1 MRRDYSD
8 ELSPEVRE
16 KMKKNLVY
24 IAIFSIVM
32 IFAGFTSAYI
42 VSMGDTFWVKY
53 PFPKG
58 FWISTVFIIISSIF
72 YHFAVKVAKKQNV
85 SSARSLMLLTLIF
98 GLGFSVFQFVGYKQ
112 LIKEGAAGVSPIFV
126 VDGRYGDYFKIK
138 YQGKAVDVDGNDY
151 LLAGKKMTANQYAA
165 LKSFV
170 APFETMA
177 DMGGY
182 TITALNP
189 AFELFYQK
197 EKVTV
202 QGGKLVTGKGMI
214 LQYTD
219 MRRLQS
225 LAWNIRDERGDFFH
239 KGTLGKDFHVYYKG
253 KELQYKNR
261 MLLLNNRRLSPP
273 LQLKAN
279 QTRDLSTSYLYII
292 TILHLLHILGTIIY
306 LIKMVV
312 LSFKSTAW
320 ESITEEVLRENAK
333 NKYEKYVLSLKL
345 GAIFWHFLG
354 VLWIYL
360 LIFLL
365 YIH

>member
-8 ELSPEVRE
+8 ELNPEVRE

-24 IAIFSIVM
+24 IAIFSVVM

-53 PFPKG
+53 PLPSG
-58 FWISTVFIIISSIF
+58 FWMSTIVIILSSIF
-72 YHFAVKVAKKQNV
+72 YHFAVKNAQNEKV
-85 SSARSLMLLTLIF
+85 SPARLLMLLTLIF
-98 GLGFSVFQFVGYKQ
+98 GVGFSVFQFIGYKQ
-112 LIKEGAAGVSPIFV
+112 LVKEGAAGVSPIFV
-126 VDGRYGDYFKIK
+126 VDGRYGDYFEIN
-138 YQGKAVDVDGNDY
+138 YQGKKIGVNGNDY
-151 LLAGKKMTANQYAA
+151 LLEGKKMSANQYATLQA
-165 LKSFV
+165 FV
-170 APFETMA
+170 KPFETTA
-177 DMGGY
+177 DVEGY
-182 TITALNP
+182 AIHALNP
-189 AFELFYQK
+189 NFELFYQK

-202 QGGKLVTGKGMI
+202 QGGKLVTAKGLI

-225 LAWNIRDERGDFFH
+225 LAWNIRDRRGDFFH
-239 KGTLGKDFHVYYKG
+239 KGMLGKDFHVFYKG

-261 MLLLNNRRLSPP
+261 ELMLGKRPLSPP

-292 TILHLLHILGTIIY
+292 TILHLLHILGTTIY
-306 LIKMVV
+306 LIKMVIKS
-312 LSFKSTAW
+312 LKSTTW
-320 ESITEEVLRENAK
+320 SSVTGEEVQEKAK
-333 NKYEKYVLSLKL
+333 KSYEKYVLSLRL

-354 VLWIYL
+354 ILWIYL

>member
-8 ELSPEVRE
+8 ELSPEVRV

-24 IAIFSIVM
+24 LGIFSVVM

-53 PFPKG
+53 PLPIG
-58 FWISTVFIIISSIF
+58 FWISTTSIIISSIF
-72 YHFAVKVAKKQNV
+72 YHFACKNAKKQQV
-85 SSARSLMLLTLIF
+85 STARLLMLLTLIF
-98 GLGFSVFQFVGYKQ
+98 GIGFSVFQFVGYKQ
-112 LIKEGAAGVSPIFV
+112 LIKDGAAGVSPIFV
-126 VDGRYGDYFKIK
+126 VDGRYGDYFEVK
-138 YQGKAVDVDGNDY
+138 YQGKKVDVNGSDY
-151 LLAGKKMTANQYAA
+151 LLAGKKMTDVQLTTLQA
-165 LKSFV
+165 FV
-170 APFETMA
+170 KPFETTA
-177 DMGGY
+177 DIKGY
-182 TITALNP
+182 TINALNP
-189 AFELFYQK
+189 SFELFYQN

-202 QGGKLVTGKGMI
+202 QGGKLVTSKGLI

-225 LAWNIRDERGDFFH
+225 LAWNIRDSRGDFFH
-239 KGTLGKDFHVYYKG
+239 KGELGKDFHVYYKG

-261 MLLLNNRRLSPP
+261 ALMLGKRRLSPP

-292 TILHLLHILGTIIY
+292 TILHLLHIFGTSIY
-306 LIKMVV
+306 LLKMVV
-312 LSFKSTAW
+312 KSLKAKAW
-320 ESITEEVLRENAK
+320 NVIEEGEEQEKAK
-333 NKYEKYVLSLKL
+333 KAYEKYVLSLRL

>member
-1 MRRDYSD
+1 MSRDYSD

-24 IAIFSIVM
+24 IAIFSVVM

-53 PFPKG
+53 PLPKG
-58 FWISTVFIIISSIF
+58 FWVSTVLIILSSII
-72 YHFAVKVAKKQNV
+72 YHFACKNAQKEKV
-85 SSARSLMLLTLIF
+85 STARLLMLLTLIF
-98 GLGFSVFQFVGYKQ
+98 GIGFSVFQFVGYKQ
-112 LIKEGAAGVSPIFV
+112 LVKEGAAGVSPIFV
-126 VDGRYGDYFKIK
+126 VDGRYGDYYEIK
-138 YQGKAVDVDGNDY
+138 YQGKAINVNGNDY
-151 LLAGKKMTANQYAA
+151 LLAGKKMSEAQYAV
-165 LKSFV
+165 LQNFV
-170 APFETMA
+170 KPFETTA
-177 DMGGY
+177 DLKGY
-182 TITALNP
+182 TINSLNP
-189 AFELFYQK
+189 NFELFYQN
-197 EKVTV
+197 EKVTI
-202 QGGKLVTGKGMI
+202 QGGKLVTAKGLI

-225 LAWNIRDERGDFFH
+225 LAWNIRDHRGDFFH
-239 KGTLGKDFHVYYKG
+239 KGILGKDFHVFYKG

-261 MLLLNNRRLSPP
+261 ELMLGKRRLSPP

-292 TILHLLHILGTIIY
+292 TALHLLHILGTTIY
-306 LIKMVV
+306 LIKMVI
-312 LSFKSTAW
+312 KS
-320 ESITEEVLRENAK
+320 LNAK
-333 NKYEKYVLSLKL
+333 AWSDVSGDEAQEKAKKAYEKYVLSLRL

-354 VLWIYL
+354 ILWIYL

>member
-8 ELSPEVRE
+8 ELNPEVRE

-24 IAIFSIVM
+24 IAIFSVVM

-53 PFPKG
+53 PLPTG
-58 FWISTVFIIISSIF
+58 FWISTTMIILSSIF
-72 YHFAVKVAKKQNV
+72 YHFACKKAKIQEV
-85 SSARSLMLLTLIF
+85 STARLLMLLTLVF
-98 GLGFSVFQFVGYKQ
+98 GIGFSVFQFVGYKQ
-112 LIKEGAAGVSPIFV
+112 LVTDGAAGVSPIFV
-126 VDGRYGDYFKIK
+126 VDGRYGDYFEIK
-138 YQGKAVDVDGNDY
+138 YQGKTIDVNGNDY
-151 LLAGKKMTANQYAA
+151 LLEGKKMSANQYATLQA
-165 LKSFV
+165 FV
-170 APFETMA
+170 KPFETTA
-177 DMGGY
+177 DVEGY
-182 TITALNP
+182 TIHALNP
-189 AFELFYQK
+189 NFELFYQK

-202 QGGKLVTGKGMI
+202 QGGKLVTAKGLI

-225 LAWNIRDERGDFFH
+225 LAWNIRDARGDFFH
-239 KGTLGKDFHVYYKG
+239 KGELGKDFHVYYKG

-261 MLLLNNRRLSPP
+261 ALMLGKRRLSPP

-292 TILHLLHILGTIIY
+292 TILHLLHIFGTTIY

-312 LSFKSTAW
+312 KSLKAKAW
-320 ESITEEVLRENAK
+320 SSIQDGEQQEKAQKV
-333 NKYEKYVLSLKL
+333 YEKYVLSLRL

-354 VLWIYL
+354 ILWIYL

>member
-8 ELSPEVRE
+8 ELSPEVRV

-24 IAIFSIVM
+24 IAIFSVVM
-32 IFAGFTSAYI
+32 VFAGFTSAYI

-53 PFPKG
+53 PLPTG
-58 FWISTVFIIISSIF
+58 FWISTTSIILSSIF
-72 YHFAVKVAKKQNV
+72 YHFATKKAQNQEV
-85 SSARSLMLLTLIF
+85 SSAKLLMLLTLIF
-98 GLGFSVFQFVGYKQ
+98 GIGFSVFQFVGYKQ
-112 LIKEGAAGVSPIFV
+112 LIKDGAAGVSPIFV
-126 VDGRYGDYFKIK
+126 VDGRYGDYFEIK
-138 YQGKAVDVDGNDY
+138 YQGKTIDVNGNDY
-151 LLAGKKMTANQYAA
+151 LLGGKKMTDNQYAT
-165 LKSFV
+165 LQGFV
-170 APFETMA
+170 KLFETSA
-177 DMGGY
+177 DIQGY
-182 TITALNP
+182 TIHSLNSN
-189 AFELFYQK
+189 FELFYQK

-202 QGGKLVTGKGMI
+202 QGGKLVTAKGQI

-225 LAWNIRDERGDFFH
+225 LAWNIRDKRGDFFH
-239 KGTLGKDFHVYYKG
+239 KGELGKDFHVYYKG

-261 MLLLNNRRLSPP
+261 ALMLGKRRLSPP

-279 QTRDLSTSYLYII
+279 QTRDLASSYLYII
-292 TILHLLHILGTIIY
+292 TFLHLLHIVGTTIY

-312 LSFKSTAW
+312 KSLKAKAW
-320 ESITEEVLRENAK
+320 NTVAAGEEQEKAQTV
-333 NKYEKYVLSLKL
+333 YEKYVLSLRL

-354 VLWIYL
+354 ILWIYL

>member
-24 IAIFSIVM
+24 IAIFSVVM

-53 PFPKG
+53 PLPKG
-58 FWISTVFIIISSIF
+58 FWISTTCIIISSIF
-72 YHFAVKVAKKQNV
+72 YHFACKNAKQEKV
-85 SSARSLMLLTLIF
+85 STARLLMLLTLVF
-98 GLGFSVFQFVGYKQ
+98 GIGFSLFQFVGYKQ
-112 LIKEGAAGVSPIFV
+112 LVQEGAAGVSPIFV
-126 VDGRYGDYFKIK
+126 VDGRYGDYFEINFKGKKI
-138 YQGKAVDVDGNDY
+138 DVNGNDY
-151 LLAGKKMTANQYAA
+151 LISGKKMSDSQYAELQA
-165 LKSFV
+165 FV
-170 APFETMA
+170 KPFETTA
-177 DMGGY
+177 DRHGY
-182 TITALNP
+182 TFISLNP
-189 AFELFYQK
+189 DFELFYQK
-197 EKVTV
+197 EKVIV
-202 QGGKLVTGKGMI
+202 QGGKLVTAKGLI

-225 LAWNIRDERGDFFH
+225 LAWNIRDKRGDFFH
-239 KGTLGKDFHVYYKG
+239 KGILGKDFHVFYKG

-261 MLLLNNRRLSPP
+261 ELMLGKRRLSPP

-292 TILHLLHILGTIIY
+292 TILHLLHILGTTIY
-306 LIKMVV
+306 LIKMVI
-312 LSFKSTAW
+312 KSLKAKTW
-320 ESITEEVLRENAK
+320 SNVHEEKEKERAK
-333 NKYEKYVLSLKL
+333 NMYEKYVLSLKL

-354 VLWIYL
+354 ILWIYL
-360 LIFLL
+360 LIFLI

>member
-24 IAIFSIVM
+24 IAIFSVVM

-53 PFPKG
+53 PLPKG
-58 FWISTVFIIISSIF
+58 FWISTILIIFSSIL
-72 YHFAVKVAKKQNV
+72 YQLAVKKAQNQQVSPAKL
-85 SSARSLMLLTLIF
+85 LMLLTLVF
-98 GLGFSVFQFVGYKQ
+98 GIGFSVFQFVGYKQ

-126 VDGRYGDYFKIK
+126 IDGRYGDYFEIK
-138 YQGKAVDVDGNDY
+138 YKGKKIDVNGNDY
-151 LLAGKKMTANQYAA
+151 LLNGNKMSGAA
-165 LKSFV
+165 WTNLKAFV
-170 APFETMA
+170 KPFETSA
-177 DMGGY
+177 ELKGY
-182 TITALNP
+182 TITALHP
-189 AFELFYQK
+189 DFELFYQK

-202 QGGKLVTGKGMI
+202 QVGKLVSAKGLI

-239 KGTLGKDFHVYYKG
+239 KGKLGKDFHVFYKG

-261 MLLLNNRRLSPP
+261 ELMLGNRRLSPP

-279 QTRDLSTSYLYII
+279 QTRDIATSYLYII
-292 TILHLLHILGTIIY
+292 TILHLLHILGTTIY
-306 LIKMVV
+306 LLKMVV
-312 LSFKSTAW
+312 KSLKANAW
-320 ESITEEVLRENAK
+320 NAVEGEEAK
-333 NKYEKYVLSLKL
+333 EKAKKAYEKYVLSLRL

-354 VLWIYL
+354 ILWIYL

>member
-24 IAIFSIVM
+24 IAIFSVVM

-53 PFPKG
+53 SLPKG
-58 FWISTVFIIISSIF
+58 FWMSTVVIILSSIF
-72 YHFAVKVAKKQNV
+72 YQLALKNAQKEKV
-85 SSARSLMLLTLIF
+85 SAARLLMLLTLVF
-98 GLGFSVFQFVGYKQ
+98 GIGFSVFQFIGYKQ
-112 LIKEGAAGVSPIFV
+112 LINDGAAGVSPIFV
-126 VDGRYGDYFKIK
+126 VDGRYGDYFEIN
-138 YQGKAVDVDGNDY
+138 YQGKAIDVNGNDY
-151 LLAGKKMTANQYAA
+151 LLSGKKMSESQYAA
-165 LKSFV
+165 LQSFV
-170 APFETMA
+170 KPFETSA
-177 DMGGY
+177 DLKGY

-189 AFELFYQK
+189 NFELFYQK

-202 QGGKLVTGKGMI
+202 QGGKLVTAKGLI

-225 LAWNIRDERGDFFH
+225 LAWNIRDHRGDFFH
-239 KGTLGKDFHVYYKG
+239 KGILGKDFHVFYKG

-261 MLLLNNRRLSPP
+261 ELMLGKRRLSPP

-279 QTRDLSTSYLYII
+279 QTRDIATSYLYII
-292 TILHLLHILGTIIY
+292 TILHLLHILGTTIY

-312 LSFKSTAW
+312 KSLKARAW
-320 ESITEEVLRENAK
+320 SGVKGEEVQEKAK
-333 NKYEKYVLSLKL
+333 KTYEKYVLSLRL

-354 VLWIYL
+354 ILWIYL

>member
-24 IAIFSIVM
+24 IAIFSVVM

-53 PFPKG
+53 PLPTG
-58 FWISTVFIIISSIF
+58 FWMSTAVIIVSSIF
-72 YHFAVKVAKKQNV
+72 YQLAVKNAQKEKV
-85 SSARSLMLLTLIF
+85 STARLLMLLTLIF
-98 GLGFSVFQFVGYKQ
+98 GIGFSVFQFVGYKQ
-112 LIKEGAAGVSPIFV
+112 LVKEGAAGVSPIFV
-126 VDGRYGDYFKIK
+126 VDGRYGDYFEIK
-138 YQGKAVDVDGNDY
+138 YQGKAIDVNGNDY
-151 LLAGKKMTANQYAA
+151 LLAGKKMTEAQFATLQA
-165 LKSFV
+165 FVKSF
-170 APFETMA
+170 ESSA
-177 DMGGY
+177 DMKAY
-182 TITALNP
+182 TITSLNP
-189 AFELFYQK
+189 AFEIFYQK

-202 QGGKLVTGKGMI
+202 QGGKLVTAKGMI

-225 LAWNIRDERGDFFH
+225 LAWNIRDGRGDFFH
-239 KGTLGKDFHVYYKG
+239 KGVLGKDFHVFYKG

-261 MLLLNNRRLSPP
+261 ELMLGKRRLSPP

-292 TILHLLHILGTIIY
+292 TALHLLHIFGTTIY
-306 LIKMVV
+306 LIKMVI
-312 LSFKSTAW
+312 KSLKANAW
-320 ESITEEVLRENAK
+320 SGVTGEEAQDKAK
-333 NKYEKYVLSLKL
+333 KAYEKYVLSLRL